1 MTWFLDFDRTIF
13 DTDRFIRYVHTNHF
27 RSHGLGEGAIGKI
40 WNEQVESGKLKFF
53 PGELTSFL
61 YQDALK
67 FFKRYPGKC
76 VIMTYDNLA
85 LQKAK
90 IKSSF
95 FEVIMPEPEVL
106 YTLQQRK
113 GHFLE
118 NILKRFTMPYRFVD
132 DSVDELSLVGESG
145 MGVEIYEMRRDGKVG
160 GIDYPTLKSFDDL
173 P

>member
-13 DTDRFIRYVHTNHF
+13 DTDRFIRHVHRNNLG
-27 RSHGLGEGAIGKI
+27 SHSLGEGAIGKI
-40 WNEQVESGKLKFF
+40 WNELVKSGKLKFF

-61 YQDALK
+61 YQDALE
-67 FFKRYPGKC
+67 FFKRHPGEC
-76 VIMTYDNLA
+76 VIMTYNNPA

-95 FEVIMPEPEVL
+95 FEVITPEPKVL

-118 NILKRFTMPYRFVD
+118 DILKRFTTPYRFVD
-132 DSVDELSLVGESG
+132 DSVDELLLVGKSC
-145 MGVEIYEMRRDGKVG
+145 MGVEIYEMRRDDKAGMAV
-160 GIDYPTLKSFDDL
+160 YRTLKSFDEL